1 MKIRLRSIIS
11 AIRFLIRSAIVVACA
26 VGFWIALKLG
36 WWRSLALFI
45 LTEIILIVWIHD
57 SLLINIILLIYPLD
71 ALRDWQTGKVSVV
84 AASNSSFFINYI
96 ENLK

>member
-1 MKIRLRSIIS
+1 M
-11 AIRFLIRSAIVVACA
+11 
-26 VGFWIALKLG
+26 KLG

-71 ALRDWQTGKVSVV
+71 SLKAWQSGQVQ
-84 AASNSSFFINYI
+84 
-96 ENLK
+96 